1 MGVKKMYIFPSGFL
15 NVDRSIMLTA
25 EGMGV
30 KVKAPVL
37 SVLLIHEAGP
47 ILVDCG
53 LNPDG
58 LTDPGRTWGP
68 RAKIIQ
74 PEMTAADDIRERLK
88 QVHLKVSD
96 VKMVIQTHLH
106 WDHTG
111 ALRYFNHCPIL
122 VQKVEYRF
130 AFHPDSNV
138 SAQYMPNHFQ
148 FPLGYQLLEGDQIVL
163 PGISV
168 MKTPGH
174 TPGHQSVFVKL
185 DSGAAFILAGDAIPV
200 MENVT
205 RQIPASNVWNA
216 QQTME
221 NIYRLEHLSKLLQAE
236 IIPFHDIAAWKEMK
250 KVPEFYD

>member
-1 MGVKKMYIFPSGFL
+1 MGVKKMYVLPGGFL

-58 LTDPGRTWGP
+58 LTDPEGTWGP
-68 RAKIIQ
+68 RAKVIQ
-74 PEMTAADDIRERLK
+74 PEMTAADDIRDRLK
-88 QVHLKVSD
+88 QINLNVSD
-96 VKMVIQTHLH
+96 VKMVILTHLH

-111 ALRYFNHCPIL
+111 GLRYFNHCPIL

-148 FPLGYQLLEGDQIVL
+148 FPLSYQLVEGDQIVL

-174 TPGHQSVFVKL
+174 TPGHQSVYVKL
-185 DSGAAFILAGDAIPV
+185 NSGAAFILAGDAIPV

-205 RQIPASNVWNA
+205 RKIPASNVWNA

-221 NIYRLEHLSKLLQAE
+221 NIYRLEHLSTLLHAE
-236 IIPFHDIAAWKEMK
+236 IIPFHDITVWKEMK
-250 KVPEFYD
+250 KIPEFYD